1 VLEHGAP
8 SVGYDLRFA
17 RMGRVLDRG
26 TLRSEFRPVLV
37 TAPRPATARGDR
49 SDPLLP
55 AVRALFDDPPDC
67 LMVYRGLP
75 CAGVKAP
82 GEPVAPACAALLEAA
97 PMDLV
102 ARTRFANR
110 PYDEN
115 VSQGVRGQ
123 RVTIELALYRVRVDE
138 LRARRRPPTPPGR

>member
-1 VLEHGAP
+1 
-8 SVGYDLRFA
+8 
-17 RMGRVLDRG
+17 M
-26 TLRSEFRPVLV
+26 LV
-37 TAPRPATARGDR
+37 TAARPTGIGARY
-49 SDPLLP
+49 DPLVP
-55 AVRALFDDPPDC
+55 SVRVLLDDPPDC

-82 GEPVAPACAALLEAA
+82 GEPIAPACAALLEAA

-102 ARTRFANR
+102 ARARFANR

-115 VSQGVRGQ
+115 VSAGVRGQ
-123 RVTIELALYRVRVDE
+123 RVAVELALYRVRVDE